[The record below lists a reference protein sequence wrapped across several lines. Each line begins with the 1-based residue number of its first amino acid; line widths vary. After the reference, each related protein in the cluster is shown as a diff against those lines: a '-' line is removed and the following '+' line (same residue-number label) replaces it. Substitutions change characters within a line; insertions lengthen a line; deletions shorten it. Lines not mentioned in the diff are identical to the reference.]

1 MIMELARILLVLQI
15 KKFPVDGM
23 KNQNIKIQEKAISHI
38 VKTYYTGR
46 LSFAELID
54 NFVILTQN

>member
-1 MIMELARILLVLQI
+1 MELATILLVLQV

-38 VKTYYTGR
+38 VKTYYTG
-46 LSFAELID
+46 
-54 NFVILTQN
+54 